1 MAARE
6 QITMRRLA
14 RAEMAAA
21 AFDQR
26 LPWLAGLDK
35 PDEDCA
41 FWNDIVFA
49 ECEVWGAEDGN
60 GLVGVI
66 AFRQDW
72 IEQLYILPV
81 AQAKGVGTML
91 LDIAKSAQRKLLLWT
106 FQKNVGARRFYERHG
121 FVSIEETD
129 GSGNEERE
137 PDVLYRWDAERH
149 RL

>member
-1 MAARE
+1 MAA
-6 QITMRRLA
+6 
-14 RAEMAAA
+14 AAIVHRA

-26 LPWLAGLDK
+26 LPWLAGLHT
-35 PDEDCA
+35 PDEDRA
-41 FWNDIVFA
+41 FWSNIVFA
-49 ECEVWGAEDGN
+49 ECEVWGAKEGD

-72 IEQLYILPV
+72 IEQLYVLPV

-137 PDVLYRWDAERH
+137 PDVLYRWNAERH